1 MRKKRVIGIIM
12 FVAGILLQELSY
24 IVDIIIVHS
33 LISISATIIWTTGLL
48 MATNAMV
55 YLDKKKKD
63 KNLIS
68 QTSEKEKQSK
78 TENDSNNT

>member
-78 TENDSNNT
+78 TEDDSNNT